1 LAYSQKKRGV
11 EVGVAVGADG
21 VAVAEGEVGLLE
33 PQEDIKIGTADTTSP
48 KTRNQIDLIDIGRP
62 PK

>member
-1 LAYSQKKRGV
+1 M
-11 EVGVAVGADG
+11 AVGADG